1 MEMVKGLYK
10 MNKERF
16 NIGMGCIGNP
26 WFSLRRVRRQTSDR
40 LQQERILNIIDE

>member
-26 WFSLRRVRRQTSDR
+26 WFSLRRVGKLPTDSSKSVF
-40 LQQERILNIIDE
+40 